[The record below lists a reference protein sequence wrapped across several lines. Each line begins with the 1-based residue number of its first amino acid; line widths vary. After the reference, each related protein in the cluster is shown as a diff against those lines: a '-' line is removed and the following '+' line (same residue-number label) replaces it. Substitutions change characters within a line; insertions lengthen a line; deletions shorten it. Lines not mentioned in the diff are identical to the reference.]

1 MFIVQCPI
9 VILRHHSIS
18 EQQLQHELDLPRGRC
33 CPVNGPARG
42 AVVVAL
48 EHDLIGVR
56 KIGVIEN
63 IVRGSQ
69 SQWRRFSNDPGR
81 ARDVIAEKT
90 IGSGCEKF
98 A

>member
-18 EQQLQHELDLPRGRC
+18 EQQLQHELDLPRERC

-69 SQWRRFSNDPGR
+69 SQWLTSRNTHPLPVGEVS
-81 ARDVIAEKT
+81 ELE
-90 IGSGCEKF
+90 S
-98 A
+98 